1 MRLIGII
8 KDQVKGQ
15 HFSSFLRAQQIP
27 HELDIQTDHNWENEN
42 YGIPL
47 CHIWIYD
54 EEQFT
59 KASEWLTIFTQ
70 EPENPIFRIA
80 SSELPLSFSTPLTE
94 NSPQSS
100 WEKQPMGWITR
111 TILLLCSLLFVTS
124 EITLRPSPLP
134 SNSTLTLLNSPIDK
148 VFLYDYP
155 TFYEGLTQFIRLYG
169 YENLTHPENLP
180 PQGRVLFEKISQTPY
195 WQGMYS
201 LFLTGGATKVFE
213 GLQTQPLFEKI
224 QEGQLWRFITPCFLH
239 GDIFHLFFNML
250 WLMVLGKQIEGRLL
264 SFRYI
269 LLICLLGVISNTAQY
284 MITGPNF
291 IGFSGVLCGMLG
303 FIWMRQ
309 KYAPWEG
316 YQLDRLTLFFML
328 IFVLGMAGIQITSF
342 VLQKFFNIHFSANLA
357 NTAHIVG
364 GLVGIGAGR
373 ISFFNWRQT

>member
-180 PQGRVLFEKISQTPY
+180 PQGRVLFKKISQTPY